1 MKDVTLVIPAKF
13 ESESLPKVISE
24 LQKFSVKKIVVMP
37 KDDLLTF
44 NSIKK
49 YKCKIIFQ
57 KKDGF
62 GCALS
67 QGILSVKTKY
77 FCIFNADG
85 AFDPKYLKK
94 MRIKLHKKNHFVFN
108 SRYEKNAGSD
118 DDTITTYIG
127 NQIFTIICNIL
138 FRLSISDVLFTYVMG
153 SVKAFRSLKI
163 KSRDFSFCVELPIK
177 AKFMK
182 YNMAT
187 LPSYERSRIAGKKK
201 VKEYKDGFLIL
212 IRIFKLFIFKK

>member
-13 ESESLPKVISE
+13 ESESLPKVMNE
-24 LQKFSVKKIVVMP
+24 LQKFSVKKIIIMP
-37 KDDLLTF
+37 KNDILTF

-49 YKCKIIFQ
+49 YKCKVIFQ
-57 KKDGF
+57 KKNGY
-62 GCALS
+62 GSALS
-67 QGILSVKTKY
+67 QGIFSVKTKY

-94 MRIKLHKKNHFVFN
+94 MRSEINKGNHFIFN

-118 DDTITTYIG
+118 DDTVLTYIG
-127 NQIFTIICNIL
+127 NQIFTLICNIL
-138 FRLSISDVLFTYVMG
+138 FKLNLSDVLFTYVMG
-153 SVKAFRSLKI
+153 ASKTFKSLKV

-182 YNMAT
+182 YKMKT
-187 LPSYERSRIAGKKK
+187 LPSHERSRIAGEKK
-201 VKEYKDGFLIL
+201 VKEFKDGFLIL
-212 IRIFKLFIFKK
+212 ISILRLFIFRK